1 MSWVDVKKPELHGVM
16 GEFHTPQELLLAIEK
31 AREAGFNK
39 LDAYTPYPIEEVWE
53 AIGHH
58 RSPVPLIVLLGGILG
73 GLAGFGL
80 QYWVSVMEYP
90 VNIGG
95 RPFNSWPSFIPV
107 TFECTI
113 LGAVLAAVAGVFI
126 LNGLPEPYHPVFNVK
141 RFALASRDRYFL
153 CIEARDP
160 KFDRERART
169 LLESV
174 HAYEVNDVQP

>member
-1 MSWVDVKKPELHGVM
+1 MSWLDVKKPELHGVM
-16 GEFHTPQELLLAIEK
+16 GEFKTPQELVEAIEK
-31 AREAGFNK
+31 AREAGFTK
-39 LDAYTPYPIEEVWE
+39 LDAYTPFPIEEVWE

-58 RSPVPLIVLLGGILG
+58 RSPVPFIVLVGGMIG

-80 QYWVSVMEYP
+80 QYWVSVLEYP

-141 RFALASRDRYFL
+141 RFAFASRDRYFL
-153 CIEARDP
+153 CIESRDP
-160 KFDRERART
+160 RFDRQSCHE
-169 LLESV
+169 LFESV
-174 HAYEVNDVQP
+174 HAYEVNDVAP

>member
-1 MSWVDVKKPELHGVM
+1 MIQASHKPALHGVI
-16 GEFHTPQELLLAIEK
+16 GEFRTPQDLVDAIESVR
-31 AREAGFNK
+31 AAGYTK

-58 RSPVPLIVLLGGILG
+58 KSPVPLIVLLGGIFG
-73 GLAGFGL
+73 GLSGFFL
-80 QYWVSVMEYP
+80 QYWVSVIEYP
-90 VNIGG
+90 LNVGG

-141 RFALASRDRYFL
+141 RFAFASRDRYFL

-160 KFDRERART
+160 KFDRDQAHK
-169 LLESV
+169 LLESL
-174 HAYEVNDVQP
+174 HATEATDVDP

>member
-1 MSWVDVKKPELHGVM
+1 MSGASNKAPLHGVM
-16 GEFHTPQELLLAIEK
+16 GEFDQAHHLVEAIEQAK
-31 AREAGFNK
+31 EAGYTK

-58 RSPVPLIVLLGGILG
+58 KSPVPLIVLIGGIVGGLGGFL
-73 GLAGFGL
+73 L
-80 QYWVSVMEYP
+80 QWWVSAVDYP
-90 VNIGG
+90 VNVGG
-95 RPFNSWPSFIPV
+95 RPYNSWPAFIPV

-141 RFALASRDRYFL
+141 SFAFASRDRYFL

-160 KFDRERART
+160 KFDREKAH
-169 LLESV
+169 LLLLSLQ
-174 HAYEVNDVQP
+174 ATEVSDVDA